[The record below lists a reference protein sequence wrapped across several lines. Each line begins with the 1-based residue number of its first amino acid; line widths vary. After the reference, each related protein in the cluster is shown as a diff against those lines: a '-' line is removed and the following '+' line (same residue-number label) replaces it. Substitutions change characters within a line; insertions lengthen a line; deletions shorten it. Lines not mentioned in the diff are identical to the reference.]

1 MKSNKY
7 LTIGLLTGFIVG
19 GCIGVLAWAFLQNLF
34 AISICAG
41 MRRWTLWQADTSGH
55 FVQRFRAAGGTD
67 RRPFFLLGKEV
78 RLSLQP
84 TSGPTR

>member
-1 MKSNKY
+1 MY
-7 LTIGLLTGFIVG
+7 GMTPVGVFFI
-19 GCIGVLAWAFLQNLF
+19 
-34 AISICAG
+34 AILPPVIND
-41 MRRWTLWQADTSGH
+41 QALCQQPH
-55 FVQRFRAAGGTD
+55 FVQKFRAAGGTD